1 MKMIKI
7 TGMCLAILLLLTSC
21 TAGRRAFD
29 DGHEMIQSGQ
39 VETGL
44 AALEQALKENKD
56 SIEYRS
62 YYLRQKE
69 LYIAQLLVRGD
80 SARVAQQYEEA
91 DGAFRRVLKYEP
103 NNQHAL
109 DGIDAAHRDKR
120 HDEMAANADKL
131 IQAGKMDEAQTIAR
145 TILAEDP
152 RHAAALR
159 VINVV
164 EEKEALQNL
173 AGPTLGAAFKK
184 PISLEF
190 RDANLKAIFEVIS
203 RATQINFIFDRD
215 VRPDLKSTIFVKN
228 TTIEDVINLL
238 MVTNQLDK
246 RVLNDNTVLIYP
258 NTPAK
263 AKDYQ
268 EMVVHA
274 FYLSNA
280 DVKQTLNMI
289 KTLVKTRDVF
299 IDEKL
304 NLLVM
309 KDTPEA
315 IRLAEKLIAT
325 QDRAE
330 PEVML
335 EVEVLEVK
343 RSRLLS
349 LGIQYPN
356 TFTALNIANQ
366 QTQSNVSGGAVVT
379 TSAQTQNIVTV
390 DTLRH
395 LTSRSIAV
403 SPNLQLNLQKDDGD
417 VQILANPRIRVKNR
431 EKAKIHIGD
440 KVPVITTTSTANV
453 GISETVN
460 YLDIGLKLDVEPQVY
475 LDDEVGIKV
484 GLEVSNIVREI
495 RSQSGSLTY
504 QIGTRNAATVLRL
517 KDGETQV
524 LAGLISDEDRRSA
537 SKIPGLGDL
546 PLLGHLFST
555 HSDNATKTEII
566 LLITPRIVRNITRL
580 DARLSEFASGTDA
593 SIGASPL
600 TLRQSKSSAQPI
612 TLQGQGTPNP
622 VTPASAAATPPS
634 VIAPVPL
641 SLPPVPTQRQDT
653 SPPLIATAP
662 GASSLALSLV
672 TVPAIARGQE
682 FNLLVQA
689 AVNVDVKSLAFDFVY
704 DPQTIEIVRVVE
716 GAFLKQG
723 DVSTSFAGAP
733 KEGSNRFG
741 INIARSVGG
750 ARGSGAVLVVV
761 LKSKADAVGATPLTI
776 ENVNATGVTG
786 AALSMTPPA
795 PVSVIITP

>member
-7 TGMCLAILLLLTSC
+7 ISVGFVVLPLLAAC
-21 TAGRRAFD
+21 TAGRQAFD
-29 DGHEMIQSGQ
+29 DGHEMIQSGH
-39 VETGL
+39 VEEGL
-44 AALEQALKENKD
+44 AALEQALKENAK
-56 SIEYRS
+56 SIEYKS

-69 LYIAQLLVRGD
+69 LYIAHLLARGD
-80 SARVAQQYEEA
+80 SARVAQQYAEA
-91 DGAFRRVLKYEP
+91 DSAYRRVLKYEP

-109 DGIDAAHRDKR
+109 DGIEAAHRDQR
-120 HDEMAANADKL
+120 HDEMAANAEKL
-131 IQAGKMDEAQTIAR
+131 MQAGKTDEAQVIVR

-152 RHAAALR
+152 QHAAARKIVDAL
-159 VINVV
+159 
-164 EEKEALQNL
+164 EEKAALQRT
-173 AGPTLGAAFKK
+173 ASPTLSAAFKK

-190 RDANLKAIFEVIS
+190 RDANLRAIFEVIS

-238 MVTNQLDK
+238 MVTNQLEK

-274 FYLSNA
+274 FYLANA

-379 TSAQTQNIVTV
+379 TTAQTQNIVTV

-395 LTSRSIAV
+395 LRSGSIAV

-460 YLDIGLKLDVEPQVY
+460 YLDVGLKLDVEPQVY
-475 LDDEVGIKV
+475 LDNEVGIKV

-524 LAGLISDEDRRSA
+524 LAGLISDEDRKSA

-566 LLITPRIVRNITRL
+566 LLITPHIIRNITRL
-580 DARLSEFASGTDA
+580 DARMSEFASGTDA

-600 TLRQSKSSAQPI
+600 TLRQPPANTPPVV
-612 TLQGQGTPNP
+612 LQGQG
-622 VTPASAAATPPS
+622 
-634 VIAPVPL
+634 APVPART
-641 SLPPVPTQRQDT
+641 PA
-653 SPPLIATAP
+653 ATA
-662 GASSLALSLV
+662 SSPLALSMV
-672 TVPAIARGQE
+672 TVPSIAQGQE

-689 AVNVDVKSLAFDFVY
+689 AANSDVKSLAFDFVY
-704 DPQTIEIVRVVE
+704 DPQQVEIVRVIE

-723 DVSTSFAGAP
+723 DVSTEFTGAP
-733 KEGSNRFG
+733 AEGSDRFG
-741 INIARSVGG
+741 ISINRSAGG
-750 ARGSGAVLVVV
+750 ARGAGAAVVVV
-761 LKSKADAVGATPLTI
+761 LRAKADALGATQLRI
-776 ENVNATGVTG
+776 ENVKASDAAG
-786 AALSMTPPA
+786 APLSIALPA
-795 PVSVIITP
+795 PAAVTITP